1 MTARRRSHTSS
12 AATRSDSDDLTG
24 VDAALDFPLFFQLP
38 GVIKGMLPPVAVA
51 RVYQRRKEIL
61 RGLISSHGE
70 IGRYFVTFLDNHD
83 QNQRFYYSD
92 PGNPRAYDDQVTMGV
107 ACLFALQGI
116 PCLYYGT
123 EQGLHGSGNAMEA
136 VREALWGKPGG
147 FDRDHPFFQAIRQV
161 SAVRQQQPAL
171 RYGRQYFRPIS
182 GNGVQFGMSTFAPG
196 VLAFSRILATM
207 RWW

>member
-1 MTARRRSHTSS
+1 MRRHS
-12 AATRSDSDDLTG
+12 ATLYREYALSLGKKNFFTFGEVYDSEEKIAHFIGRNALDAGELTG

-51 RVYQRRKEIL
+51 NVYQRRREIL

-92 PGNPRAYDDQVTMGV
+92 PGNPNAYDDQVTMGV

-123 EQGLHGSGNAMEA
+123 EQGLHGSGNAI
-136 VREALWGKPGG
+136 GG
-147 FDRDHPFFQAIRQV
+147 GA
-161 SAVRQQQPAL
+161 
-171 RYGRQYFRPIS
+171 
-182 GNGVQFGMSTFAPG
+182 
-196 VLAFSRILATM
+196 
-207 RWW
+207 